1 MNIFKIISTIFYTIL
16 FLLLTTMA
24 ASLVLTRLNTPLQIK
39 LYSVLSGS
47 MEPKI
52 PLGSVIIAVPQSEY
66 KEGDVI
72 TFGAETDRTKTVTHR
87 IVEVSKDI
95 DLGKVSYRTKGDAND
110 SPDMELIDSSRV
122 IGKVVFHLP
131 LLGYAVAFAQ
141 TQMGLILLI
150 IIPATIII
158 YSEFLNI
165 GKELKRMFTKKPKTE
180 KIVDPTKEEFEPV
193 EVNVKVE
200 KTGKKFVKKND

>member
-24 ASLVLTRLNTPLQIK
+24 ASLVLTKLNMPLQIK

-47 MEPKI
+47 MEPRI
-52 PLGSVIIAVPQSEY
+52 PLGSVILVVPSKEY
-66 KEGDVI
+66 KAGDVI

-87 IVEVSKDI
+87 IVDVSRDI

-110 SPDMELIDSSRV
+110 SVDMELIDSGRV

-158 YSEFLNI
+158 YSELVSI
-165 GKELKRMFTKKPKTE
+165 GQELKRMFAKKPKVE
-180 KIVDPTKEEFEPV
+180 VASDPTKEEFEPV
-193 EVNVKVE
+193 EVDVKVE
-200 KTGKKFVKKND
+200 KTGKKFVKKQ